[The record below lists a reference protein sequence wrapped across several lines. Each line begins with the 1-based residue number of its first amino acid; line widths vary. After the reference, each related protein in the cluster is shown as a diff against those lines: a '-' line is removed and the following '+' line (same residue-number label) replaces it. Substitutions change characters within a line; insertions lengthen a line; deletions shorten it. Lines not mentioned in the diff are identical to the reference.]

1 MSQSIDLGSAPSN
14 VRDFIRELGP
24 IREPIDLVSEG
35 TIVARIV
42 PAADLS
48 DAEKR
53 AAFEESWQ
61 LVRQARARNA
71 GVPEREI
78 AKVVDEAVDRVR
90 ARP

>member
-1 MSQSIDLGSAPSN
+1 MSHSIDLGSANSY

-35 TIVARIV
+35 TIVARII
-42 PAADLS
+42 PPTELS

-53 AAFEESWQ
+53 QAFERSWQ
-61 LVRQARARNA
+61 LVKQARERTA

-78 AKVVDEAVDRVR
+78 AKLVDEAVDRVR
-90 ARP
+90 SQP